1 MILLVNTCLSKIIM
15 FLELREL
22 HRNGAIRG
30 YQLGAEYH
38 LPPIL
43 IDKMLVF
50 FDDLNFKI
58 VKVNC
63 LDKAVLAKSRFGMTF
78 KIGNI

>member
-15 FLELREL
+15 ILELREFFATEQFV
-22 HRNGAIRG
+22 GISWG
-30 YQLGAEYH
+30 QYIIC
-38 LPPIL
+38 PPIL

-63 LDKAVLAKSRFGMTF
+63 LDKAVLAKSRLGMTF